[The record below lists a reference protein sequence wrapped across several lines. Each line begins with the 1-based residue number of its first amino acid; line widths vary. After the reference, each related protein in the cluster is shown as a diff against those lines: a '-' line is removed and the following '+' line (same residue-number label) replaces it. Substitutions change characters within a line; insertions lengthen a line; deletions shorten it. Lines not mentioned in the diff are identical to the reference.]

1 LDDCID
7 WIAKRRRTWNAGV
20 AKVIFSG
27 ALLAVAVFLSVN
39 IGQRNAVA
47 PVQTPALYS
56 ELMEKLP
63 KDARVMINDPGQLY
77 YFTGFSGVV
86 LPNEAPEAI
95 LDIARKYQVDY
106 VLLEEVTPEN
116 TAASSAKLW
125 PILTAPPDFL
135 SPVPLDNPDVRLY
148 AIHD

>member
-1 LDDCID
+1 
-7 WIAKRRRTWNAGV
+7 
-20 AKVIFSG
+20 
-27 ALLAVAVFLSVN
+27 LLAVAVFLSVN
-39 IGQRNAVA
+39 VGQSNAVA
-47 PVQTPALYS
+47 PVQTPALYR
-56 ELMEKLP
+56 ELIDKLP
-63 KDARVMINDPGQLY
+63 KDARIMINDPGQLY

-95 LDIARKYQVDY
+95 LDIARKYQVSY

-135 SPVPLDNPDVRLY
+135 TPVPLDNPGVRLY
-148 AIHD
+148 AIHY